1 MIICLKYN
9 VQKKIQ
15 YNAFFVVF
23 LGEWPLGVAW
33 CNVYVTCDVLAC
45 SSSIMHMCCISL
57 GRYLGIRHPLRTR
70 HHYSTMK
77 LVCFKIAIVWFL
89 SFLVSFSVTL
99 LGKYLYS
106 VYCNKAI
113 IAGCHVLQHLFS
125 GISFMSFREFVQ
137 YKCPE
142 PVTKVIKVFYLY
154 LLLLLSYSTLP

>member
-1 MIICLKYN
+1 M
-9 VQKKIQ
+9 
-15 YNAFFVVF
+15 F

-99 LGKYLYS
+99 LGLYNPKNIMPDPGVCVINNRAFFVFGS
-106 VYCNKAI
+106 LVAFYIPMI
-113 IAGCHVLQHLFS
+113 IMVVTYALTVQFVHIFFDVLYYF
-125 GISFMSFREFVQ
+125 
-137 YKCPE
+137 K
-142 PVTKVIKVFYLY
+142 
-154 LLLLLSYSTLP
+154 

>member
-1 MIICLKYN
+1 MDESGLQLWTLARLNDDDNNNNYYN
-9 VQKKIQ
+9 LCS
-15 YNAFFVVF
+15 FCMF

-99 LGKYLYS
+99 LGK
-106 VYCNKAI
+106 C
-113 IAGCHVLQHLFS
+113 
-125 GISFMSFREFVQ
+125 
-137 YKCPE
+137 
-142 PVTKVIKVFYLY
+142 LY
-154 LLLLLSYSTLP
+154 LLNTSYFIVNYLIFNFFFVPIN

>member
-1 MIICLKYN
+1 MCFFSIKYDRRLWS
-9 VQKKIQ
+9 VYTATAVDCFRDELCQTTTLMVIYT
-15 YNAFFVVF
+15 YNLCAYSVF
-23 LGEWPLGVAW
+23 TGEWPLGVAW

-99 LGKYLYS
+99 LGE
-106 VYCNKAI
+106 
-113 IAGCHVLQHLFS
+113 FS
-125 GISFMSFREFVQ
+125 Q
-137 YKCPE
+137 
-142 PVTKVIKVFYLY
+142 
-154 LLLLLSYSTLP
+154 

>member
-1 MIICLKYN
+1 LS
-9 VQKKIQ
+9 
-15 YNAFFVVF
+15 F

-99 LGKYLYS
+99 LGKFMRPNHNNTIINARWRVLLHPFFGFYYVHETEFRVRNEPGNGWKKSIWDTTQILKVLYFS
-106 VYCNKAI
+106 VLCCSKSDNVHKSSI
-113 IAGCHVLQHLFS
+113 I
-125 GISFMSFREFVQ
+125 
-137 YKCPE
+137 
-142 PVTKVIKVFYLY
+142 LY
-154 LLLLLSYSTLP
+154 LVH